1 MRRYKRLGNEGDLN
15 ENNFDDFIEEI
26 DDASIFLEAEKV
38 PMRKQMAA
46 GKSSLLPEKMMSSAI
61 MPIKNTKDKFKRA
74 FMAGRQRTRED
85 DSLSKL

>member
-38 PMRKQMAA
+38 PMRKQMV
-46 GKSSLLPEKMMSSAI
+46 GKSTLLPEKMMSSAI

-74 FMAGRQRTRED
+74 FMAGRQRPRED
-85 DSLSKL
+85 DCLSKL